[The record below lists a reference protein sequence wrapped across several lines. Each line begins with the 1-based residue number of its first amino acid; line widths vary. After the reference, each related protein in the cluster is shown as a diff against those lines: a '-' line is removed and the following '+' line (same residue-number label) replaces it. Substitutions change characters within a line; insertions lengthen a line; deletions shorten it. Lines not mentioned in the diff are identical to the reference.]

1 MRSKTCLS
9 FFCHEDSSKKFL
21 ILPLSYLPVLFL
33 FCFVLFW
40 MQISSAFAIIFADC
54 HGLSCVHVQASSHS
68 ALVRVS
74 SFEFRVSLCG
84 VWLRCVGLAQNKSA
98 RWNAGSYV
106 FSFFF
111 IVFSFSTLHMLHT
124 HMFIIPSARS
134 LSRLWKV
141 NIDQNWNLFYHYLF

>member
-9 FFCHEDSSKKFL
+9 FFCHEDTSKKFL
-21 ILPLSYLPVLFL
+21 ILLLSYLPVLFL

-74 SFEFRVSLCG
+74 SFEFLCVVSGWG
-84 VWLRCVGLAQNKSA
+84 VWVWLKINLHAETRVPM
-98 RWNAGSYV
+98 
-106 FSFFF
+106 FSPFSSF
-111 IVFSFSTLHMLHT
+111 VFSFSTLHMLHT